1 MSKIRPSR
9 LITLIILFGIAFG
22 LVWLSLKSVSS
33 QFDVLLNAFS
43 HAQYLWVVAAVII
56 SILSHVLRGA
66 RWNILL
72 EPTGHR
78 IRPWASTACVLA
90 GYFTNYGV
98 PRMGEVLRCTLAY
111 KYDGVPVER
120 GIASVLVERVV
131 DMVILLVIAGVALMF
146 QFDVLSQLLHVYVA
160 APLAQKI
167 HSIWFWIGL
176 LGVALCAL
184 FLYLWFRKRKT
195 HTNQNIFKYLQN
207 FTDGLSA
214 VLKLKRPV
222 LFFLY
227 SLGIWLC
234 YYLALHLCFFAL
246 PETTS
251 LGIAAGMVLLVMGTL
266 GVIFSPGGLGAYP
279 LILSFVL
286 QKVYHISAAS
296 AVALP
301 WISWGGQFAA
311 LLILGPVAFFT
322 LAIFKSKK
330 NYAAA

>member
-1 MSKIRPSR
+1 MSKMRASR

-33 QFDVLLNAFS
+33 QYDILLNAFS
-43 HAQYLWVVAAVII
+43 HAQYGWVAAAVII

-72 EPTGHR
+72 EPTGHS

-90 GYFTNYGV
+90 GYFANYGV

-120 GIASVLVERVV
+120 GIASVLVERAV
-131 DMVILLVIAGVALMF
+131 DMVMLLVIAGVALMF
-146 QFDVLSQLLHVYVA
+146 QFDVLSQLLRVYVA

-167 HSIWFWIGL
+167 HSFWIVL
-176 LGVALCAL
+176 LGMALCIL
-184 FLYLWFRKRKT
+184 FLYLWFSKRKT
-195 HTNQNIFKYLQN
+195 HTSQNIIKYFQN
-207 FTDGLSA
+207 FTDGLRA

-234 YYLALHLCFFAL
+234 YYLALHLCFFSL
-246 PETTS
+246 PETAS
-251 LGIAAGMVLLVMGTL
+251 LDVAAGMVLLVMGTL

-286 QKVYHISAAS
+286 QKVYQISAAS

-311 LLILGPVAFFT
+311 LMVLGPLAF
-322 LAIFKSKK
+322 LALAVFKSKN
-330 NYAAA
+330 NYAAR

>member
-1 MSKIRPSR
+1 MVS
-9 LITLIILFGIAFG
+9 LFG

-43 HAQYLWVVAAVII
+43 RAQYLWVVAAVII

-131 DMVILLVIAGVALMF
+131 DMVMLLVIAGVALMF

-176 LGVALCAL
+176 LGLALCAL

-222 LFFLY
+222 LFFIQ
-227 SLGIWLC
+227 LGNLAVLLFSIAFVFFCPSRNHFVRYCCRHGTIGYGHTGCYFFSRWLRRLSFNIKFC
-234 YYLALHLCFFAL
+234 ITKGIPYFCSQRCGLALDFMGWAICRLVDFR
-246 PETTS
+246 PR
-251 LGIAAGMVLLVMGTL
+251 GI
-266 GVIFSPGGLGAYP
+266 FY
-279 LILSFVL
+279 
-286 QKVYHISAAS
+286 ISH
-296 AVALP
+296 
-301 WISWGGQFAA
+301 F
-311 LLILGPVAFFT
+311 
-322 LAIFKSKK
+322 
-330 NYAAA
+330 